1 MDISKLSDI
10 LEDIFKKSLEEN
22 IYHFGLAG
30 RRGIS
35 NKIASGSLRNSVSA
49 VPEPGAIGI
58 EMNDYWKFVQ
68 SGRQPGKKGVPIE
81 ALEIWIK
88 QRGLT
93 GKDKKGKRISN
104 RSFAFA
110 INQNIKKFGIPS
122 RPGFLDVAINKMYE
136 SKELQDELGNITI
149 DELINHLEGI

>member
-35 NKIASGSLRNSVSA
+35 NKIASGSLRNS
-49 VPEPGAIGI
+49 IKGI
-58 EMNDYWKFVQ
+58 PKTNEIDIEINEYWKFVQ

-88 QRGLT
+88 ERGLT
-93 GKDKKGKRISN
+93 GKDKKGKRMSN

-122 RPGFLDVAINKMYE
+122 RPGFLDVAITKMYE
-136 SKELQDELGNITI
+136 SRELEEVLGNITV
-149 DELINHLEGI
+149 DELINKIEGL